1 MISLMVAHDPNHV
14 IGRDNQLPWHIPEDL
29 AYFKKHTVGKGIVM
43 GRNTYESIGRPLPKR
58 RNIVVSRRENLQI
71 EGADVVHSLEDAVR
85 LAEEVHEEV
94 MIIGGEQIFRS
105 ILPLADRLYITLIHN
120 EFEGDTF
127 FPEYGDGWNLVS
139 ESQRF
144 DSGGI
149 SYSYLIY
156 ERIDGGL
163 PNA

>member
-1 MISLMVAHDPNHV
+1 MISLMVAHDPKHV
-14 IGRDNQLPWHIPEDL
+14 IGQDNQLPWHIPEDL

-43 GRNTYESIGRPLPKR
+43 GRNTFESIGRPLPKR
-58 RNIVVSRRENLQI
+58 RNIVVSRNKDLQI
-71 EGADVVHSLEDAVR
+71 EGADVVHSLEAAVR
-85 LAEEVHEEV
+85 LAEEFHEEV

-105 ILPLADRLYITLIHN
+105 ILPQADRLYITLIHK

-127 FPEYGDGWNLVS
+127 FPDYGDGWKLVS

-149 SYSYLIY
+149 PYSYLIY
-156 ERIDGGL
+156 DRNTGGSQIV
-163 PNA
+163 